1 MPKGSHINVTVDFRN
16 CSDGVY
22 DLRIPAH
29 QPIKQL
35 LLNLFET
42 LQLDMTKVTRY
53 AVKIPTKKLLLT
65 DDDRLEDYPVT
76 DGDILIVL

>member
-1 MPKGSHINVTVDFRN
+1 MPKDTHINVTVDF
-16 CSDGVY
+16 GQWGGAAY
-22 DLRIPAH
+22 DLRIPTH

-42 LQLDMTKVTRY
+42 LQLNVADVTRF
-53 AVKIPTKKLLLT
+53 AVKIPTKDLLLT
-65 DDDRLEDYPVT
+65 DDDRLEDSRVA